1 MPKLLTY
8 YINNKK
14 LLLEE
19 VDGGEGVC
27 ACSIASVMSD
37 SL

>member
-14 LLLEE
+14 LLLE